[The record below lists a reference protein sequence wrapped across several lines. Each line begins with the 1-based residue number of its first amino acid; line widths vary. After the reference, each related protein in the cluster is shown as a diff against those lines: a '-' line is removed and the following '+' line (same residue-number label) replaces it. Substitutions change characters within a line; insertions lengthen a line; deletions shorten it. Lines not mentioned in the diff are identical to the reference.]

1 MQPLKITLFGDYY
14 DCQLYRGRLYLWTF
28 DGELRI
34 YDWDQIIDRIVE
46 RNGDWLTFLYG
57 YKDGRYLYGSKTK
70 RLFED
75 DEFKEI
81 VLRRY
86 LSSCRRKHV
95 LEEKDIEDCI
105 IGVQSAPSSALP
117 VDTEIYNSILYY
129 STENGLFKATAHR
142 PRSEKYKVSTK
153 PQKLWD
159 ARILS
164 IIANDYPQMALS
176 AGSDGLYEYRPGS
189 IYNYALLQEI
199 EPQLYRVSEK
209 YSLFSN
215 YIFESIFSSSHN
227 GNSYISMFKLDRDKN
242 SYYHRVFEKEVEEN
256 AFSDEKFED
265 KAILSWG
272 IRDKVYQATGN
283 RLRVMKYSKWKEN
296 SNADRLYSLGSQKLK
311 SSSRLIKGSAATFG
325 NILEYEDKLLVMMSN
340 DEKFVLPEEVTRW
353 RIYPRSINYLNQL
366 HVILEDRVEFISFNH
381 DFNVDQ
387 LSKLNGIEYYLPT
400 SNKARSVYPD
410 VFDDFFN

>member
-34 YDWDQIIDRIVE
+34 YDWDQIIDKIVE

-57 YKDGRYLYGSKTK
+57 YKDGRYLYGNKTR

-75 DEFKEI
+75 NEFKEI

-86 LSSCRRKHV
+86 LSSCRRKYC
-95 LEEKDIEDCI
+95 LEEKDIEDSI
-105 IGVQSAPSSALP
+105 IGIQSAPSSALP
-117 VDTEIYNSILYY
+117 IDTEIYNNTLYY
-129 STENGLFKATAHR
+129 STEKGLYKATAHR

-153 PQKLWD
+153 AQKLWD

-176 AGSDGLYEYRPGS
+176 AGSDGLYEYWLGS
-189 IYNYALLQEI
+189 NYNFSLLKEI

-242 SYYHRVFEKEVEEN
+242 SYFHRVFEKEIEEN
-256 AFSDEKFED
+256 AFSEEKTKND
-265 KAILSWG
+265 ALLSWG

-283 RLRVMKYSKWKEN
+283 KVRVMKYSKWKEN
-296 SNADRLYSLGSQKLK
+296 SFADRLNSFGMLNLK
-311 SSSRLIKGSAATFG
+311 SNSRLIKGNAATFG
-325 NILEYEDKLLVMMSN
+325 NILEYEGKLLVMMSN
-340 DEKFVLPEEVTRW
+340 NEKFVLPEEVTRW

-366 HVILEDRVEFISFNH
+366 HIILEDRVEFVSFNH
-381 DFNVDQ
+381 DSYVDQ
-387 LSKLNGIEYYLPT
+387 MSKLNGIEYYVPT
-400 SNKARSVYPD
+400 STKAHSLYSD
-410 VFDDFFN
+410 VFEDW